1 MNVEKF
7 FNKEQKQQIVRAI
20 KDAENRTSG
29 EIRVHL
35 ESVCKTDALDRAVKM
50 FEKLKMHETE
60 LRNGTLIYLAVKD
73 KKFAIFGDEGIN
85 EIVPQNF
92 WQDVRDIM
100 KTEFATGN
108 FTSGLAKAIDL
119 VGKKLKEFFPVADDD
134 INELSDDI
142 SIGQ

>member
-7 FNKEQKQQIVRAI
+7 FSKEQKSQIVEAI
-20 KDAENRTSG
+20 KNAENRTSG
-29 EIRVHL
+29 EIRIHL
-35 ESVCKTDALDRAVKM
+35 ESSCKTDALERAVKM

-60 LRNGTLIYLAVKD
+60 LRNGTLIYLALKD

-85 EIVPQNF
+85 EIVPENF
-92 WQDVRDIM
+92 WQDVRDVM
-100 KTEFATGN
+100 KKEFASGN
-108 FTSGLAKAIDL
+108 FSGGLTSAVDL
-119 VGKKLKEFFPVADDD
+119 VGKKLKEFFPVAEDD